1 MIRITIEQAFLG
13 EDLYNC
19 TMMDDGAVVSA
30 TKEPISLQ
38 VALLWAEQSAD
49 LYQIAEEHL
58 REHE

>member
-1 MIRITIEQAFLG
+1 MIRITIEQAFPA

-30 TKEPISLQ
+30 TKEP
-38 VALLWAEQSAD
+38 VAFDVAMLWAEQSAD